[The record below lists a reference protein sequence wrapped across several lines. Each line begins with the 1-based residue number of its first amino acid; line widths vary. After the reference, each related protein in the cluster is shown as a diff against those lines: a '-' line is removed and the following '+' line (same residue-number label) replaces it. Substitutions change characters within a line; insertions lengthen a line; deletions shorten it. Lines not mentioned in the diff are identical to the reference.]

1 MCNRINWPS
10 KHMNKDTFPPHSIVA
25 AFAISFTFL
34 FFFSPDSY
42 THDLY
47 GHYDSAWFFTCGK
60 AWMNGMTPY
69 VDFADSKGPLLWL
82 IYGIGYLISPHTYI
96 GIFWLSV
103 LLYTCILYFIFR
115 TTRIFLDDVK
125 SSMAVMLMMMAAFF
139 CPWYHTEIRAED
151 WCTLFI
157 VMALYRI
164 CYTLFSSNGMNSK
177 EIGRTCFVLG
187 LGLAGTLLIK
197 FNSTIMLGTTALYLL
212 YALIREKKNILV
224 PFLWLITGFTILAL
238 PFVLY
243 MIIVG
248 NVGAFIQEYFLTTMQ
263 TVQSYNGLSTYI
275 HEWLFLTYD
284 THYVVLFVFG
294 LAGAWLMG
302 RNVEKDRYF
311 FSISFLGF
319 YAIAIHH
326 SSFLHWHYLSACLFF
341 VIWICIY
348 VAKTFTGKGLWLTT
362 SIVMGYSFFAN
373 IFSWGYVSHT
383 WFFTGSEERKGFYE
397 ASSYISQIENP
408 MLLFYFTLDNSQ
420 GVSSNCLPATKY
432 WALQMGATKEMEADQ
447 NMAIKMQKADFIIT
461 DDHILPLE
469 YSDSLFRNHGYHKIY
484 SYSLDELTFQLYT
497 KHDLKDYR
505 SRLHLSSFNILLKNN
520 ILNK

>member
-1 MCNRINWPS
+1 MI
-10 KHMNKDTFPPHSIVA
+10 KNKLLSHPCIA
-25 AFAISFTFL
+25 AIAISFTFL
-34 FFFSPDSY
+34 FLFSPDSY

-82 IYGIGYLISPHTYI
+82 IYGIGYLISPRTYI
-96 GIFWLSV
+96 GVFWLSV
-103 LLYTCILYFIFR
+103 MLYTCILYFIFR

-151 WCTLFI
+151 WCTFFI

-164 CYTLFSSNGMNSK
+164 CYTLFASNGMNSK
-177 EIGRTCFVLG
+177 EIERTCFVLG
-187 LGLAGTLLIK
+187 LCMAGTLLIK
-197 FNSTIMLGTTALYLL
+197 FNSTLMLGTTALYLL
-212 YALIREKKNILV
+212 YALIREKKNILSS
-224 PFLWLITGFTILAL
+224 FFWLITGFTILAL
-238 PFVLY
+238 PFVLH

-248 NVGAFIQEYFLTTMQ
+248 NIGAFIQEYFLTTIQ

-284 THYVVLFVFG
+284 THYVVLFLGG
-294 LAGAWLMG
+294 LIGAWMIS
-302 RNVEKDRYF
+302 RSVEKDRYF

-326 SSFLHWHYLSACLFF
+326 SSFLHWHYLSACIFF

-348 VAKTFTGKGLWLTT
+348 IAKNVRGKSLWLTV
-362 SIVMGYSFFAN
+362 SFIVGYSFFAN

-383 WFFTGSEERKGFYE
+383 WFWAGCEERKSYYE

-408 MLLFYFTLDNSQ
+408 MLLFFFTLDNSL
-420 GVSSNCLPATKY
+420 GVYSHCLPATKY
-432 WALQMGATKEMEADQ
+432 WALQMGATKEMKNDQ
-447 NMAIKMQKADFIIT
+447 NMAVKMRKADFIIT
-461 DDHILPLE
+461 DDHLLPLE
-469 YSDSLFRNHGYHKIY
+469 YSDSLFRTHGFHKVY
-484 SYSLDELTFQLYT
+484 SYSLDKLTYQLYT
-497 KHDLKDYR
+497 KHDLKDHR
-505 SRLHLSSFNILLKNN
+505 SRLHISSIDILLKKNN
-520 ILNK
+520 INK